1 MTFPNVKVR
10 FSLDSR
16 AFLLYAGAKHQRLDK
31 PTADATGG
39 EIVGTKLHL
48 TLDDAYGRTT
58 HRTYG
63 MEEVTTLAQMQTD
76 AAELLA
82 ALAAVSDLG
91 CVKASISFDVTSPE
105 YAETAGAN
113 VDVGAT
119 ASGWITAGQKK
130 ASMKIPS
137 IKAASVGSDGTV
149 AIAGVVATFLALFED
164 ADVFNLSDG
173 EQIDTWIKCTLD
185 K

>member
-1 MTFPNVKVR
+1 MT
-10 FSLDSR
+10 
-16 AFLLYAGAKHQRLDK
+16 
-31 PTADATGG
+31 
-39 EIVGTKLHL
+39 TKLHL

-58 HRTYG
+58 QRTYG
-63 MEEVTTLAQMQTD
+63 MEETTTLAQMQTD

-91 CVKASISFDVTSPE
+91 CVKARISFDVTSPE

-119 ASGWITAGQKK
+119 ASGWVVDGQKK

-137 IKAASVGSDGTV
+137 IKPASVETDGSV
-149 AIAGVVATFLALFED
+149 LIAGVVATFLALFED

-173 EQIDTWIKCTLD
+173 EQIDTWIRASLD
-185 K
+185 R